1 MKLGKLLA
9 AGKSIMNGRAEV
21 SYRAS
26 KQVYLPKF
34 GSAKNPFKNETTAT
48 LPEEAGALNST
59 MDSTI
64 ASSAPRPTRAENLE
78 TAAALPIHVVAAHNL
93 EAIAQEL
100 PPLPA
105 MSEKKKTS
113 WAGKLNPASIFRHI
127 PGKSELKALDGQ
139 KITATQAE
147 LSLDTVKVVHNDLSD
162 ADVEVVPMK
171 SRSAPPEAQP
181 PKTSWQSLG
190 EQWFGVKAT

>member
-34 GSAKNPFKNETTAT
+34 GPAKNPFKTETAVPSPETA
-48 LPEEAGALNST
+48 AVLNST
-59 MDSTI
+59 VVVST
-64 ASSAPRPTRAENLE
+64 PGPTRTENLE
-78 TAAALPIHVVAAHNL
+78 IPAVMPISNVA
-93 EAIAQEL
+93 AIAQEL
-100 PPLPA
+100 PPLPVI
-105 MSEKKKTS
+105 SEKKKAN

-127 PGKSELKALDGQ
+127 PGKSGLKPLDGATGVQ
-139 KITATQAE
+139 KTTATQVE

-162 ADVEVVPMK
+162 AEVEVVPIK
-171 SRSAPPEAQP
+171 SRPTMSQAEPG
-181 PKTSWQSLG
+181 KTSWEVLG
-190 EQWFGVKAT
+190 EQLFGVKTT

>member
-34 GSAKNPFKNETTAT
+34 GPAKNPFKNETTAT
-48 LPEEAGALNST
+48 SPEEAGVLNST
-59 MDSTI
+59 I
-64 ASSAPRPTRAENLE
+64 IPPGPRPTRAENLE
-78 TAAALPIHVVAAHNL
+78 TAATMPIHNV

-113 WAGKLNPASIFRHI
+113 WAGKLNPASIFRRL
-127 PGKSELKALDGQ
+127 PEKSGLKALDGTGAP
-139 KITATQAE
+139 KVAATQTE

-162 ADVEVVPMK
+162 AEVEVVPMK
-171 SRSAPPEAQP
+171 SRSTPSETPSA
-181 PKTSWQSLG
+181 KTSWEVLG
-190 EQWFGVKAT
+190 EQLFGVKTT

>member
-34 GSAKNPFKNETTAT
+34 GPAKNPFKNETAAT
-48 LPEEAGALNST
+48 SPEEAVVLNSA
-59 MDSTI
+59 I
-64 ASSAPRPTRAENLE
+64 IPPAPRPTRAENLE
-78 TAAALPIHVVAAHNL
+78 TAAAMPIHNV

-139 KITATQAE
+139 KTTATQVE

-162 ADVEVVPMK
+162 AEVEVVPMK

-181 PKTSWQSLG
+181 PKGSWQTLG
-190 EQWFGVKAT
+190 EQLFGVKAT

>member
-34 GSAKNPFKNETTAT
+34 GSAKNPFKNETTAAV
-48 LPEEAGALNST
+48 PEEAAILNSAIESP
-59 MDSTI
+59 M
-64 ASSAPRPTRAENLE
+64 AAPAPRPTRAETIE
-78 TAAALPIHVVAAHNL
+78 TAVAMPMHDVA
-93 EAIAQEL
+93 AIAQEL

-127 PGKSELKALDGQ
+127 PGKGELKALDGQ
-139 KITATQAE
+139 KTTATQAE

-162 ADVEVVPMK
+162 AEVEVVPMK
-171 SRSAPPEAQP
+171 SRSAPQETPPAKGSWEA
-181 PKTSWQSLG
+181 LG
-190 EQWFGVKAT
+190 EQLFGVKTT